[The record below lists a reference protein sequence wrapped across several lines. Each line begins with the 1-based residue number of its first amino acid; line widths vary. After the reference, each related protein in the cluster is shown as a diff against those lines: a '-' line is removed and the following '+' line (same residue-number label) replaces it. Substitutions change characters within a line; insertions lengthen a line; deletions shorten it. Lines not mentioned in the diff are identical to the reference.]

1 MFFLFILIINIGDAI
16 FELSGANKITPV
28 DSHAARV
35 HFVRTTNL
43 RTIIRFRNNVC
54 HLKRCYLTRQFS
66 PLASC
71 NAHSGET
78 KLFQVLGYSILSN
91 AFHRQRCGWR
101 EIPGF
106 FLSSGRQSSLR
117 WFIPQIDFKTV
128 NAVLS
133 QTFKHE
139 ICFENKIRSQLSV
152 VSFQR

>member
-71 NAHSGET
+71 NAHLGEKDYFRFLVT
-78 KLFQVLGYSILSN
+78 RYGVTLFTGNVAVDVRFQ
-91 AFHRQRCGWR
+91 
-101 EIPGF
+101 
-106 FLSSGRQSSLR
+106 
-117 WFIPQIDFKTV
+117 DFSCLQDV
-128 NAVLS
+128 NL
-133 QTFKHE
+133 
-139 ICFENKIRSQLSV
+139 IGGDL
-152 VSFQR
+152 